1 MSTAGLFVGIV
12 AIGYLLGSIPT
23 ANIMM
28 YLFKRRDLREV
39 GTGNVTSTALFIHA
53 GKLPGALSIT
63 GEILKT
69 FLCIFIAYLLVG
81 ELWAYLVM
89 LVSASVGEIWSIW
102 LGGAG
107 GKGQTIFATGLLI
120 LCPLPFLVSVLCF
133 LLLLLATKRFFL
145 SNQVWHLITPIILLL
160 ANVFNPA
167 MFGLGEHSWGYAIT
181 GVALVTMF
189 LVKNRTE
196 TDDIIQTQAWGTYS
210 R

>member
-181 GVALVTMF
+181 SIALVTMF

-196 TDDIIQTQAWGTYS
+196 SDDIIQTQAWGTYS

>member
-181 GVALVTMF
+181 SIALVTMF